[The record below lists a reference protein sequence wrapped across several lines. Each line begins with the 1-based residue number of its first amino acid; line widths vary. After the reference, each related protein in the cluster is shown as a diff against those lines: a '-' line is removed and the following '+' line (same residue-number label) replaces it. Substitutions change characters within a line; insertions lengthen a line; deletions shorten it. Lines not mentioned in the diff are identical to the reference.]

1 MAILKKSHGGGGGGV
16 SRKRR
21 NGAQIL
27 RRSEVSSFIVCGNGR
42 ASGNRR
48 GCYCTI
54 VIRRVVF
61 ID

>member
-1 MAILKKSHGGGGGGV
+1 MAILKKSRGGGGGV

-27 RRSEVSSFIVCGNGR
+27 RRSEVSSFIVCGNWR

-48 GCYCTI
+48 GCYHTI